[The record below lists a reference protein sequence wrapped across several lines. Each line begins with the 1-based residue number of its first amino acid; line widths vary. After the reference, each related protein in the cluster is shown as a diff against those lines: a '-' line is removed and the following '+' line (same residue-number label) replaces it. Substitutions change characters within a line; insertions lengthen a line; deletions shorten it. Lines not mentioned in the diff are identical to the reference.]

1 MDHHAQRGP
10 RAHTGKVGP
19 SWSEFIRSQAEA
31 VIATDFFP
39 VDSVLLGRFY
49 VLIFV
54 AVDTRIVHVA
64 GITTN
69 PTGVQTQAASRRAAS
84 IPAERR

>member
-1 MDHHAQRGP
+1 M
-10 RAHTGKVGP
+10 
-19 SWSEFIRSQAEA
+19 
-31 VIATDFFP
+31 IATDFFT
-39 VDSVLLGRFY
+39 VDTVLLRRFY
-49 VLIFV
+49 VLIFI

-84 IPAERR
+84 TPAERR

>member
-49 VLIFV
+49 VLIF
-54 AVDTRIVHVA
+54 IV
-64 GITTN
+64 G
-69 PTGVQTQAASRRAAS
+69 
-84 IPAERR
+84 